1 MQACNNCPVSFYNF
15 AMNNA
20 IVTPYGLFG
29 PPEPIAPVIGS
40 AQVFIAFSATTITP
54 YAGFC
59 AKVHAHAL

>member
-1 MQACNNCPVSFYNF
+1 MQTCNDCPYSFYTF

-29 PPEPIAPVIGS
+29 LQEPIAPVVGS

-59 AKVHAHAL
+59 AKVGAA